1 MRPTSTCQSRGASC
15 SYSGSIGKYFY
26 ERCLIFGTI
35 SSVGIYDRFARLIVI
50 ITVGLLCYPRYL
62 ILQHLD
68 DVCMIGSNKMVN
80 EFYETYNEI
89 CSDVGISLQEP
100 CDAAED
106 KAFGP
111 TISMLC
117 GIMPP
122 EFYGD
127 HVPRQIEIFSSMN
140 DL

>member
-1 MRPTSTCQSRGASC
+1 M
-15 SYSGSIGKYFY
+15 
-26 ERCLIFGTI
+26 
-35 SSVGIYDRFARLIVI
+35 I

-89 CSDVGISLQEP
+89 CSDVGISLQESR
-100 CDAAED
+100 DAAEV

-111 TISMLC
+111 IQRGSMLGSGLTQTC
-117 GIMPP
+117 G
-122 EFYGD
+122 FGGF
-127 HVPRQIEIFSSMN
+127 RKQRC
-140 DL
+140 